1 MLRHEPNHQPQ
12 ECHFICWMKILH
24 AQTFPVSIIDALW
37 LVFLKKTTT
46 KTKKQKGQGIFCPVS
61 LGFFSETFANE
72 ALVSLRL
79 ASFMLH
85 GLNMQCCRMASTL
98 SLTDV
103 YIKA

>member
-1 MLRHEPNHQPQ
+1 MHKPFQCQLLM
-12 ECHFICWMKILH
+12 HFGL
-24 AQTFPVSIIDALW
+24 FS
-37 LVFLKKTTT
+37 LKKQQQQNNN
-46 KTKKQKGQGIFCPVS
+46 KKGQGIFCPVS

-79 ASFMLH
+79 ASFMLN